1 MPALW
6 MDVRVDGRRHHD
18 GPLAMKLPPSY
29 DGLRH
34 AYLFNWVQDE
44 NTLVGTP
51 PAQRPLSPV
60 SNARCVISD
69 LFVED
74 GLVDAEFPN
83 ERAERGAA
91 PRECFR
97 HGVELEGVLQAL
109 GVGVQSA
116 GTDPVIVVE
125 GDPQA
130 HTLGDFDER
139 DADGSG
145 DDDDGSIFSFDDD
158 ESGDGSDAESR
169 SDFDEED
176 EEDEGV
182 ARPASFAEIVDDD
195 VDVDEAPQPVCSQLY
210 F

>member
-1 MPALW
+1 M
-6 MDVRVDGRRHHD
+6 
-18 GPLAMKLPPSY
+18 
-29 DGLRH
+29 
-34 AYLFNWVQDE
+34 
-44 NTLVGTP
+44 GTP
-51 PAQRPLSPV
+51 PAQRPPSPV
-60 SNARCVISD
+60 SRALRHQR
-69 LFVED
+69 FVRR
-74 GLVDAEFPN
+74 GRPSTRSSN
-83 ERAERGAA
+83 ERAERGA
-91 PRECFR
+91 RSRCFR

-116 GTDPVIVVE
+116 GTDRVIVVE

-176 EEDEGV
+176 EEDEGRRAAGV
-182 ARPASFAEIVDDD
+182 LRRDRRPTTSTSTRRQIRLCALFFFF
-195 VDVDEAPQPVCSQLY
+195 LLK
-210 F
+210 

>member
-1 MPALW
+1 MKIADGGAFVFVARVGVFLGKKSLGSPKRTRARLFRGASDRGALVPRRRRC
-6 MDVRVDGRRHHD
+6 VRRGERPRARNRDRRGVDGD
-18 GPLAMKLPPSY
+18 GKGA
-29 DGLRH
+29 
-34 AYLFNWVQDE
+34 
-44 NTLVGTP
+44 
-51 PAQRPLSPV
+51 
-60 SNARCVISD
+60 
-69 LFVED
+69 
-74 GLVDAEFPN
+74 
-83 ERAERGAA
+83 RAEPGGR
-91 PRECFR
+91 
-97 HGVELEGVLQAL
+97 AL

-195 VDVDEAPQPVCSQLY
+195 VDVDEAPNLSV
-210 F
+210 